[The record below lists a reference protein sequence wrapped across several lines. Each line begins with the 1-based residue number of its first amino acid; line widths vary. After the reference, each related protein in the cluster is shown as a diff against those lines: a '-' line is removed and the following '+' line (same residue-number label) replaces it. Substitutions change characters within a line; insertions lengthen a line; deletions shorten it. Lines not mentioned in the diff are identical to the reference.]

1 MILTPTCW
9 QFLQLFDGKFEP
21 FYTFP
26 FRNHQGFN
34 WMVPDTACPRE
45 IVPRGGHPLGLI
57 EYIIERVHQVF
68 LSFEPFEFEA
78 FWNLHQCPPLTFMN
92 HKLQIQIVQ
101 TTKKTGTY

>member
-1 MILTPTCW
+1 MLRDHPFKTEIFMILTPTCW

-45 IVPRGGHPLGLI
+45 IVPRGD
-57 EYIIERVHQVF
+57 RV
-68 LSFEPFEFEA
+68 
-78 FWNLHQCPPLTFMN
+78 
-92 HKLQIQIVQ
+92 I
-101 TTKKTGTY
+101 